1 MSFETLNPKDTA
13 AQVASTERAARELA
27 RDLRELPSKEALAL
41 RAQVAGQA
49 AAAKQQW
56 QGLERT
62 LYGLAKKGVY

>member
-1 MSFETLNPKDTA
+1 M
-13 AQVASTERAARELA
+13 ASTERVARELA
-27 RDLRELPSKEALAL
+27 RDLRDLPSKEALAL